1 MRCATLTESPMS
13 CYYKDPD
20 FAQTSP
26 SREGGRRSSTGLR
39 TACGGAGAGGLSAPR
54 AISTAGTESGQLG
67 PGRPGS
73 RPRRGEGE
81 PSKTRGAPGSPSRSA
96 NRPPSTAVGSR
107 RRAPGEVRA
116 AGLRDGR
123 AGPGSAEPGGP
134 AAPRPF
140 SLRGG
145 TSLPVQSAFLWRSS
159 PLVRARRFKGF
170 HHETSQQLH

>member
-39 TACGGAGAGGLSAPR
+39 TASGGAGAGGPSAPR
-54 AISTAGTESGQLG
+54 AISTAGTESGRLG

-107 RRAPGEVRA
+107 RRAPDEVRA
-116 AGLRDGR
+116 AGLRAGR
-123 AGPGSAEPGGP
+123 LLLGRSRFAGAHRSLFK
-134 AAPRPF
+134 APFCDALPH
-140 SLRGG
+140 SLERVVSKAS
-145 TSLPVQSAFLWRSS
+145 TTKLPSNFTKTL
-159 PLVRARRFKGF
+159 
-170 HHETSQQLH
+170 